1 MGGCY
6 CSGEGTQS
14 RVDIFVGS
22 IGIVV
27 GGIGI
32 FVGGIGIVGVLLDEE
47 MMVLLVVLPKDYW
60 KLDVLLGRCCCFIV
74 VGGYCGILS
83 MMAEVIQQSTSL
95 AKDRPNHRRTLSSNA
110 PICSTQKITCSLHH
124 HHK

>member
-14 RVDIFVGS
+14 RVDIVIGS

-60 KLDVLLGRCCCFIV
+60 KLDVLLGEVLLFYCCGWVLWYFIND
-74 VGGYCGILS
+74 GRSNTTINLLGEGPS
-83 MMAEVIQQSTSL
+83 QS
-95 AKDRPNHRRTLSSNA
+95 SSN
-110 PICSTQKITCSLHH
+110 PL
-124 HHK
+124 